1 MGIKYAV
8 WECGEVVLGGKRL
21 FMASGRVV
29 ELRVFFSCGYWL
41 CFKHAFHRGMGQGDD
56 GRVRTPE
63 VRLQPR
69 RAEPY
74 VDE

>member
-8 WECGEVVLGGKRL
+8 WEWGEVVLGDKRL
-21 FMASGRVV
+21 FLASGRVV
-29 ELRVFFSCGYWL
+29 ELRVFFSCGCWL

-63 VRLQPR
+63 VRLEPCG
-69 RAEPY
+69 AEPY